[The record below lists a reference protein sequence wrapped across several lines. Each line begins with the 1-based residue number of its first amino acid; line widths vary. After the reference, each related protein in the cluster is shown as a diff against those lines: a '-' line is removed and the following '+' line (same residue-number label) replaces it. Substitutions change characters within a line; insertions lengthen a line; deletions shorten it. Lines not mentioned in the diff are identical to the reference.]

1 MTVDYKVHIELNGH
15 FINSPSEGSNVQLI
29 IAEGTQVTIGVD
41 VANVTSTN
49 FSSGGVRVNVENHGY
64 IVGSA
69 AFCGRGTNYGSIAGA
84 DCFYGEYVP
93 MSGSVNASYCT
104 LTLDMN
110 GYVPASTPEG
120 WTQQKN
126 QLVLEI
132 LCGQKLP
139 QGLPS
144 ISRTG
149 YTFGGWKK
157 ADGTLFDE
165 GDPIID
171 PKILLTAD
179 WNYDNKTALYELK
192 FVDDS
197 APGEIASQW
206 FVMGETLK
214 EYEYGADR
222 GLGSDGTYSHYLGWN
237 TKKDRSGRAYGNDD
251 AFTYDG
257 TVTTLYAQ

>member
-1 MTVDYKVHIELNGH
+1 MNGYDEAVDGCGVALSLAVLRFCVCVRGGTIDVKDFAEFQNALASRADRIKLTADITLTESVTVDYKVHIELNGH
-15 FINSPSEGSNVQLI
+15 FINSPNEGSNVQLI

-41 VANVTSTN
+41 VANVTNTD

-69 AFCGRGTNYGSIAGA
+69 AFYGRGTNYGSIDGA

-120 WTQQKN
+120 WTQQKD

-139 QGLPS
+139 QGLSS

-149 YTFGGWKK
+149 LYLWRMEEGGW
-157 ADGTLFDE
+157 
-165 GDPIID
+165 
-171 PKILLTAD
+171 
-179 WNYDNKTALYELK
+179 
-192 FVDDS
+192 
-197 APGEIASQW
+197 
-206 FVMGETLK
+206 
-214 EYEYGADR
+214 
-222 GLGSDGTYSHYLGWN
+222 
-237 TKKDRSGRAYGNDD
+237 
-251 AFTYDG
+251 
-257 TVTTLYAQ
+257 YAV